1 MRAYTFCNS
10 IDIVNIFHYSIKESF
25 ESVSFVVV
33 GGGGGGGV
41 VVVSGT
47 LYYLMYDFHI

>member
-1 MRAYTFCNS
+1 MRAYTFCTS

-33 GGGGGGGV
+33 GVGGGGV